1 MTEIE
6 PRVTAEEYQRKKA
19 KMLNEKRELKEAL
32 GEIERGSGGWLE
44 PAKAFLTTCHE
55 ASSVAWQENPAAA
68 KPFLKT
74 VGSNFTLNHRK
85 LCVTYGLPF
94 GLVAQ
99 TDARNEWLAGLM
111 AGLRSARLSPTG
123 GLMARAA
130 GRTLSPTLSCLGE
143 SSIRSSAHASS
154 VLRW

>member
-1 MTEIE
+1 MLNRWQEQATEASNASLSRSRQIAQRLQQCDDQME
-6 PRVTAEEYQRKKA
+6 RLLDLYVGREITAEEYQRKKV
-19 KMLNEKRELKEAL
+19 KLLNEKRELKEAL

-68 KPFLKT
+68 KPLLKT
-74 VGSNFTLNHRK
+74 VGSNFTLNHRR

-99 TDARNEWLAGLM
+99 TDPRNDWLAD
-111 AGLRSARLSPTG
+111 
-123 GLMARAA
+123 
-130 GRTLSPTLSCLGE
+130 
-143 SSIRSSAHASS
+143 
-154 VLRW
+154 